1 MKQKKERISQM
12 QTERLSELFWQAEIT
27 DLRKPQDIYLI
38 HTLILRF
45 DGGEVFFSRCVHM
58 SVSVH

>member
-12 QTERLSELFWQAEIT
+12 QTERLTELFWQAEIT
-27 DLRKPQDIYLI
+27 DLGKPQDIYLI

-45 DGGEVFFSRCVHM
+45 DGGEEYFSLDVCTCL
-58 SVSVH
+58 

>member
-38 HTLILRF
+38 HT
-45 DGGEVFFSRCVHM
+45 H
-58 SVSVH
+58 

>member
-45 DGGEVFFSRCVHM
+45 DGGEGFFFLDVCTCL
-58 SVSVH
+58 

>member
-12 QTERLSELFWQAEIT
+12 QKERLTELFWQAEIT
-27 DLRKPQDIYLI
+27 DLGKPQDIYLI

-45 DGGEVFFSRCVHM
+45 DGGEGYFSLDVCTCL
-58 SVSVH
+58 